1 MDKDISLQRTCKKK
15 IERRGK
21 INMPNTSNKI
31 GRFNEPINVGD
42 WCIYNNVLCKVI
54 KLNDTKVTVVRLDEG
69 IYVGYMRAFKSTV
82 FPENIFVLAHD
93 IRDMPRNLDAKMEVI
108 EQKIAELNFKNS
120 RKRP

>member
-1 MDKDISLQRTCKKK
+1 MKTGTKSSMANRKK
-15 IERRGK
+15 RK
-21 INMPNTSNKI
+21 INMPNTIKL
-31 GRFNEPINVGD
+31 GKFNEPINVGD
-42 WCIYNNVLCKVI
+42 WCIHDNSLCKVI

-82 FPENIFVLAHD
+82 FPENMFVLAHD

-108 EQKIAELNFKNS
+108 EQKIAELNMQNG